1 MASNRHV
8 PLIYGIVAICIGVW
22 LAVAFSGW
30 WKYLVGGLLLWFGW
44 ASLKTGLFAT
54 DRELEELTGARPM
67 SKKTEERF
75 KDRL

>member
-1 MASNRHV
+1 MLNRYV
-8 PLIYGIVAICIGVW
+8 PLITGVVAIGIAFWLVIGV
-22 LAVAFSGW
+22 SGW

-44 ASLKTGLFAT
+44 ASIKTGLFAT
-54 DRELEELTGARPM
+54 DREINEMTGPGPM

>member
-8 PLIYGIVAICIGVW
+8 PLITGVVAIGVALW
-22 LAVAFSGW
+22 LIFAFSGW
-30 WKYLVGGLLLWFGW
+30 WKYVVGGLLLWFGW
-44 ASLKTGLFAT
+44 ASLKTGVSAT
-54 DRELEELTGARPM
+54 DREIEELTGPGPM

>member
-8 PLIYGIVAICIGVW
+8 PLITGVVAIGMALW
-22 LAVAFSGW
+22 LVFEFSGW
-30 WKYLVGGLLLWFGW
+30 WKYLIIGFLLWFGW
-44 ASLKTGLFAT
+44 VSLKTAVSAT
-54 DRELEELTGARPM
+54 DREIEELTGAGPM